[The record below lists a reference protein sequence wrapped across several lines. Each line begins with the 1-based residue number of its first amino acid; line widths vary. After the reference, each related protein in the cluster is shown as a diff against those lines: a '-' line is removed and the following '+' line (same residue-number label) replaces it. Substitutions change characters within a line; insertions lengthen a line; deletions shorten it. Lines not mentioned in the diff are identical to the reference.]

1 MTNPTGSSSVAFLS
15 TCTRLDC
22 SRQSGRG
29 VSCRYWSWR
38 NTAVR
43 DSDHFHRRPGNDL
56 ERSRSGAATRKP
68 HQRTGHTDAGNA
80 GFNAGAG
87 CRDAGRTCGPR
98 GRTCRGRATS
108 RRACPSNVHHTGR
121 KIRYTVG
128 RLDRR
133 PGAGARRHLSRAL
146 HHRARPARPRR
157 AHFPRRS
164 LFRIVDRGGRMGAS
178 QRNRRRHRCH
188 PKAAHSEHPYRRRY
202 DCRICNRLCCIC
214 ALWFSVAGCRFRP
227 ARPRGSG
234 HIGSSIAAW
243 ACACRSR
250 HCRSLHYT
258 FARPFGESELLGA
271 LYLSG
276 NGDGGGICA
285 GTTAPLALAG
295 GRRRCAWCPLDA
307 AWRRISE
314 RHGIGRA
321 SVSCRGWLRPC
332 GDVDRVRFTVRSFRR
347 SRKNR

>member
-1 MTNPTGSSSVAFLS
+1 MTLN
-15 TCTRLDC
+15 
-22 SRQSGRG
+22 
-29 VSCRYWSWR
+29 
-38 NTAVR
+38 VR
-43 DSDHFHRRPGNDL
+43 DQVRQLESRINELGTRTPETPVSTPAPGAVTPA
-56 ERSRSGAATRKP
+56 EPVAPAVEPAAVAP
-68 HQRTGHTDAGNA
+68 PPVAPA
-80 GFNAGAG
+80 
-87 CRDAGRTCGPR
+87 P
-98 GRTCRGRATS
+98 ATS
-108 RRACPSNVHHTGR
+108 TTLEEKFGTQWVVWIGGLALALGGIFLVRFTIEQGLL
-121 KIRYTVG
+121 G
-128 RLDRR
+128 
-133 PGAGARRHLSRAL
+133 PGVRIFLAGVFSALLIAAGEWARRNEIA
-146 HHRARPARPRR
+146 AGIA
-157 AHFPRRS
+157 A
-164 LFRIVDRGGRMGAS
+164 I
-178 QRNRRRHRCH
+178 
-188 PKAAHSEHPYRRRY
+188 PKQHIPSILTA

-250 HCRSLHYT
+250 HSRSLHYT